1 MVDARLRLEPS
12 TRKQGLRDIIKTTA
26 LKLILAA
33 VYHFVDKEAL
43 LAQREKNAIRRDVGR
58 FFLIT
63 VASKVCSL
71 HLKRTDLSK
80 DLNWWTFVCQNRRFS
95 FEYSWKKRLHESV
108 LPFRNAISATTG
120 EVSISWVSILVG
132 GNTSQKTPEAENDIR
147 ETGTNFNN
155 ETATSSEF
163 AEANAY
169 STKKMPSADDE
180 NNLSNSTDQFRL
192 LDEKCADLENKVSD
206 LEGKNRT
213 PSSNSFSL
221 NRFILLIRQCYILYR
236 LP

>member
-1 MVDARLRLEPS
+1 M
-12 TRKQGLRDIIKTTA
+12 
-26 LKLILAA
+26 
-33 VYHFVDKEAL
+33 YHFVHKEAL
-43 LAQREKNAIRRDVGR
+43 LAQREKHAIRRDVGR

-80 DLNWWTFVCQNRRFS
+80 DLNWWTFVCQNRPFFLRIFLEKAS
-95 FEYSWKKRLHESV
+95 PRKRPPLAEMPCQQQWGKCQLADSLSSEHE
-108 LPFRNAISATTG
+108 
-120 EVSISWVSILVG
+120 ILV
-132 GNTSQKTPEAENDIR
+132 NKTPEAENDIR

-163 AEANAY
+163 AETNAY
-169 STKKMPSADDE
+169 STKKMPSTDDE

>member
-1 MVDARLRLEPS
+1 M
-12 TRKQGLRDIIKTTA
+12 
-26 LKLILAA
+26 
-33 VYHFVDKEAL
+33 YHFVHKEAL
-43 LAQREKNAIRRDVGR
+43 LAQREKHAIRRDVGR

-80 DLNWWTFVCQNRRFS
+80 DLNWWTFVCQNRPFFLRIFLEKAS
-95 FEYSWKKRLHESV
+95 PRKRPPLAEMPYQQQWGKCQLAESLSSEHE
-108 LPFRNAISATTG
+108 
-120 EVSISWVSILVG
+120 ILV
-132 GNTSQKTPEAENDIR
+132 NKTPEAENDIR
-147 ETGTNFNN
+147 ETGTHFNN

-163 AEANAY
+163 AETNAY
-169 STKKMPSADDE
+169 STKKMPSTDDE

-192 LDEKCADLENKVSD
+192 LDEKCADLENKFSD

-213 PSSNSFSL
+213 PNSNSFSL

>member
-1 MVDARLRLEPS
+1 M
-12 TRKQGLRDIIKTTA
+12 
-26 LKLILAA
+26 
-33 VYHFVDKEAL
+33 YHFVHKEAL
-43 LAQREKNAIRRDVGR
+43 LAQREKHAIRRDVGR

-80 DLNWWTFVCQNRRFS
+80 DLNWWTFVCQNRPFLLRIFLEKAS
-95 FEYSWKKRLHESV
+95 PRKRPPLAEMPYQQQWGKCQLAESLSSEHE
-108 LPFRNAISATTG
+108 
-120 EVSISWVSILVG
+120 ILV
-132 GNTSQKTPEAENDIR
+132 NKTPEAENDIR

-163 AEANAY
+163 AETNAY
-169 STKKMPSADDE
+169 SIKKMPSTDDE

-192 LDEKCADLENKVSD
+192 LDEKCADLENKFSD

-213 PSSNSFSL
+213 PNSNSFSL

>member
-1 MVDARLRLEPS
+1 M
-12 TRKQGLRDIIKTTA
+12 
-26 LKLILAA
+26 
-33 VYHFVDKEAL
+33 YHFVHKEAL
-43 LAQREKNAIRRDVGR
+43 LAQREKHAIRRDVGR

-80 DLNWWTFVCQNRRFS
+80 DLNWWTFVCQNRPFLLRIFLEKAS
-95 FEYSWKKRLHESV
+95 PRKRPPLAEMPYQQQWGKCQLAESLSSEHE
-108 LPFRNAISATTG
+108 
-120 EVSISWVSILVG
+120 ILV
-132 GNTSQKTPEAENDIR
+132 NKTPEAENDIR

-163 AEANAY
+163 AETNAY
-169 STKKMPSADDE
+169 STKKMPSTDDE

>member
-1 MVDARLRLEPS
+1 M
-12 TRKQGLRDIIKTTA
+12 
-26 LKLILAA
+26 
-33 VYHFVDKEAL
+33 YHFVHKEAL
-43 LAQREKNAIRRDVGR
+43 LAQREKHAIRRDVGR

-80 DLNWWTFVCQNRRFS
+80 DLNWWTFVCQNRPFFLRIFLEKAS
-95 FEYSWKKRLHESV
+95 PRKRPPLAEMPYQQQWGKCQLAESLSSEHE
-108 LPFRNAISATTG
+108 
-120 EVSISWVSILVG
+120 ILV
-132 GNTSQKTPEAENDIR
+132 NKTPEAENDIR

-163 AEANAY
+163 AETNAY
-169 STKKMPSADDE
+169 STKKMPSTDDE

-192 LDEKCADLENKVSD
+192 LDEKCADLENKFSD

-213 PSSNSFSL
+213 PNSNSFSL
-221 NRFILLIRQCYILYR
+221 IRFILLIRQCYILYR

>member
-1 MVDARLRLEPS
+1 M
-12 TRKQGLRDIIKTTA
+12 
-26 LKLILAA
+26 
-33 VYHFVDKEAL
+33 YHFGHKEAL
-43 LAQREKNAIRRDVGR
+43 LAQREKHAIRRDVGR

-80 DLNWWTFVCQNRRFS
+80 DLNWWTFVCQNRPFFLRIFLEKAS
-95 FEYSWKKRLHESV
+95 PRKRPPLAEMPYQQQWGKCQLAESLSSAHE
-108 LPFRNAISATTG
+108 
-120 EVSISWVSILVG
+120 ILV
-132 GNTSQKTPEAENDIR
+132 NKTPEAENDIR

-163 AEANAY
+163 AKTNAY
-169 STKKMPSADDE
+169 STKKMPSTDDE

-192 LDEKCADLENKVSD
+192 LDEKCADLENKFSD

-213 PSSNSFSL
+213 PNSNSFSL

>member
-1 MVDARLRLEPS
+1 M
-12 TRKQGLRDIIKTTA
+12 
-26 LKLILAA
+26 
-33 VYHFVDKEAL
+33 YHFVHKEAL
-43 LAQREKNAIRRDVGR
+43 LAQREKHAIRRDVGR

-80 DLNWWTFVCQNRRFS
+80 DLNWWTFVCQNRPFFLRIFLEKAS
-95 FEYSWKKRLHESV
+95 PRKRPPLAEMPYQQQWGKCQLAESLSSAHE
-108 LPFRNAISATTG
+108 
-120 EVSISWVSILVG
+120 ILV
-132 GNTSQKTPEAENDIR
+132 NKTPEAENDIR

-163 AEANAY
+163 AETNAY
-169 STKKMPSADDE
+169 STKKMPSTDDE

-213 PSSNSFSL
+213 PNSNSFSL

>member
-1 MVDARLRLEPS
+1 M
-12 TRKQGLRDIIKTTA
+12 
-26 LKLILAA
+26 
-33 VYHFVDKEAL
+33 YHFVHKEAL
-43 LAQREKNAIRRDVGR
+43 LAQREKHAIRRDVGR

-80 DLNWWTFVCQNRRFS
+80 DLNWWTFVCQNRPFFLRIFLEKAS
-95 FEYSWKKRLHESV
+95 PRKRPPLAEMPYQQQWGKCQLAESLSSEHE
-108 LPFRNAISATTG
+108 
-120 EVSISWVSILVG
+120 ILV
-132 GNTSQKTPEAENDIR
+132 NKTPEAENDIR

-163 AEANAY
+163 AETNAY
-169 STKKMPSADDE
+169 STKKMPSTDDE
-180 NNLSNSTDQFRL
+180 NNLSNSTDQFRS

-213 PSSNSFSL
+213 PNSNSFSL

>member
-1 MVDARLRLEPS
+1 M
-12 TRKQGLRDIIKTTA
+12 
-26 LKLILAA
+26 
-33 VYHFVDKEAL
+33 YHFVHKEAL
-43 LAQREKNAIRRDVGR
+43 LAQREKHAIRRDVGR

-80 DLNWWTFVCQNRRFS
+80 DLNWWTFVCQNRPFFLRIFLEKAS
-95 FEYSWKKRLHESV
+95 PRKRPPLAEMPYQQQWGKCQLAESLSSEHE
-108 LPFRNAISATTG
+108 
-120 EVSISWVSILVG
+120 ILV
-132 GNTSQKTPEAENDIR
+132 NKTPEAENDIR
-147 ETGTNFNN
+147 ETGTHFNN

-163 AEANAY
+163 AETNAY
-169 STKKMPSADDE
+169 STKKMPSTDDE

-192 LDEKCADLENKVSD
+192 LNEKCVDLENKVSD

-213 PSSNSFSL
+213 PNSNSFSL

>member
-1 MVDARLRLEPS
+1 M
-12 TRKQGLRDIIKTTA
+12 
-26 LKLILAA
+26 
-33 VYHFVDKEAL
+33 YHFVHKEAL
-43 LAQREKNAIRRDVGR
+43 LAQREKHAIRRDVGR

-71 HLKRTDLSK
+71 HLKRTDLSN
-80 DLNWWTFVCQNRRFS
+80 DLNWWTFVCQNRPFFLRIFLEKAS
-95 FEYSWKKRLHESV
+95 PRKRPPLAEMPYQQQRGKCKLAESLSSQHE
-108 LPFRNAISATTG
+108 
-120 EVSISWVSILVG
+120 ILV
-132 GNTSQKTPEAENDIR
+132 NKTPEAENDIR

-163 AEANAY
+163 AETNAY
-169 STKKMPSADDE
+169 SIKKMPSTDDE

-213 PSSNSFSL
+213 PNSNSFSL

>member
-1 MVDARLRLEPS
+1 M
-12 TRKQGLRDIIKTTA
+12 
-26 LKLILAA
+26 
-33 VYHFVDKEAL
+33 YHFVHKEAL
-43 LAQREKNAIRRDVGR
+43 LAQREKHAIRRDVGR
-58 FFLIT
+58 FFRIT

-80 DLNWWTFVCQNRRFS
+80 DLNWWTFVCQNRPFFLRIFLEKAS
-95 FEYSWKKRLHESV
+95 PRKRPPLAEMPYQQQRGKCQLAECLSSEHE
-108 LPFRNAISATTG
+108 
-120 EVSISWVSILVG
+120 ILV
-132 GNTSQKTPEAENDIR
+132 NKTPEAENDIR

-163 AEANAY
+163 AETNAY
-169 STKKMPSADDE
+169 STKKMPSTDDE

-192 LDEKCADLENKVSD
+192 LDEKCADLENKFSD
-206 LEGKNRT
+206 LEGKIRT
-213 PSSNSFSL
+213 PNSNSFSL

>member
-1 MVDARLRLEPS
+1 M
-12 TRKQGLRDIIKTTA
+12 
-26 LKLILAA
+26 
-33 VYHFVDKEAL
+33 YHFVHKEAL
-43 LAQREKNAIRRDVGR
+43 LAQREKHAIRRDVGR

-80 DLNWWTFVCQNRRFS
+80 DLNWWTFVCQNRPFFLRIFLEKAS
-95 FEYSWKKRLHESV
+95 PRKRNPLPEMPCQQQWGKCQLADSLSLEHE
-108 LPFRNAISATTG
+108 
-120 EVSISWVSILVG
+120 ILV
-132 GNTSQKTPEAENDIR
+132 NKTPEAENDIR
-147 ETGTNFNN
+147 QTGTNFNN

-163 AEANAY
+163 AETNAY
-169 STKKMPSADDE
+169 STKKMPSTDDE

-213 PSSNSFSL
+213 PNSNSFSL

>member
-1 MVDARLRLEPS
+1 M
-12 TRKQGLRDIIKTTA
+12 
-26 LKLILAA
+26 
-33 VYHFVDKEAL
+33 YHFVHKEAL
-43 LAQREKNAIRRDVGR
+43 LAQREKHAIRRDVGR

-71 HLKRTDLSK
+71 HLKRTDLSN
-80 DLNWWTFVCQNRRFS
+80 DLNWWTFVCQNRPFFLRIFLEKAS
-95 FEYSWKKRLHESV
+95 PRKRPPLAEMPCQQQWGKCQLADSLSSEHE
-108 LPFRNAISATTG
+108 
-120 EVSISWVSILVG
+120 ILV
-132 GNTSQKTPEAENDIR
+132 NKTPEAENDIR
-147 ETGTNFNN
+147 QTGTNFNN

-163 AEANAY
+163 AETNAY
-169 STKKMPSADDE
+169 SFKKMPSTDDE

-192 LDEKCADLENKVSD
+192 LDEKCADLENKFSD

-213 PSSNSFSL
+213 PNSNSFTL

>member
-1 MVDARLRLEPS
+1 M
-12 TRKQGLRDIIKTTA
+12 
-26 LKLILAA
+26 
-33 VYHFVDKEAL
+33 YHFVHKEAL
-43 LAQREKNAIRRDVGR
+43 LAQREKHAIRRDVGR

-80 DLNWWTFVCQNRRFS
+80 DLNWWTFVSQNRPLFLRIFLEKAS
-95 FEYSWKKRLHESV
+95 PRKRPPLAEMPYQQQRGKCQLAESLSSEHE
-108 LPFRNAISATTG
+108 
-120 EVSISWVSILVG
+120 ILV
-132 GNTSQKTPEAENDIR
+132 NKTPEAENDIR

-163 AEANAY
+163 AETNAY
-169 STKKMPSADDE
+169 STKKMP
-180 NNLSNSTDQFRL
+180 STDQFRL

-213 PSSNSFSL
+213 PNSNSFSL

>member
-1 MVDARLRLEPS
+1 M
-12 TRKQGLRDIIKTTA
+12 
-26 LKLILAA
+26 
-33 VYHFVDKEAL
+33 
-43 LAQREKNAIRRDVGR
+43 AQREKHAIRRDVGR

-80 DLNWWTFVCQNRRFS
+80 DLNWWTFVCQNRPFFLRIFLEKAS
-95 FEYSWKKRLHESV
+95 PRKRPPLAEMPYQQQWGKCQLAESLSSAHE
-108 LPFRNAISATTG
+108 
-120 EVSISWVSILVG
+120 ILV
-132 GNTSQKTPEAENDIR
+132 NKTPEAENDIR

-163 AEANAY
+163 AETNAY
-169 STKKMPSADDE
+169 STKKMPSTDDE